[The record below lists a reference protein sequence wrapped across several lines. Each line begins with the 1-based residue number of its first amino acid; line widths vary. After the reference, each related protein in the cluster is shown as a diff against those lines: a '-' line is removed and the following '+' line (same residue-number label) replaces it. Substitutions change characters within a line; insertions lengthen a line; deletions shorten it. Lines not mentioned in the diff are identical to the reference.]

1 MMSIP
6 KRVFIVDDHPLVRE
20 GLAAKIERD
29 PEFTLCGEASDVDT
43 ALAMLSDTL
52 PDIILVDI
60 SLPKSS
66 GLSLI
71 KTVHRQYPQTK
82 LIVISMHE
90 ESVYGP
96 RARRA
101 GADGYVSKD
110 DAAGVMIEAMHTVM
124 AGGKFFD
131 ERLPDFE
138 SETTPLT
145 PREFQ
150 VFEMIGQGLTIA
162 PIAEALNVSGK
173 TIEAHRENI
182 KLKLGLQ
189 TSHDLTVYATR
200 WFAFPPPG
208 ETTVPR

>member
-1 MMSIP
+1 MMNNPI
-6 KRVFIVDDHPLVRE
+6 RVFIVDDHPLVRE
-20 GLAAKIERD
+20 GLAAKIERE
-29 PEFTLCGEASDVDT
+29 PEFTLCGEAGDVAT
-43 ALAMLSDTL
+43 TLAMLPGIL

-60 SLPKSS
+60 SLPTSS

-71 KTVHRQYPQTK
+71 KTVHRHYPQIK
-82 LIVISMHE
+82 QLVISMHE

-96 RARRA
+96 RTRRA

-110 DAAGVMIEAMHTVM
+110 RAAEVMIEAMQTVV
-124 AGGKFFD
+124 AGGQYFD
-131 ERLPDFE
+131 ESVPDFE

-182 KLKLGLQ
+182 KLKLGLE

-200 WFAFPPPG
+200 WFAFPPPS
-208 ETTVPR
+208 ETTVPG